1 MPRTL
6 CKTWASLFAKFV
18 NGKTW
23 HCRVYEYR
31 VTVSCNPTRDL
42 AKGFLLQR
50 YYSRR
55 AVARKIWP
63 QLLSVG
69 LVYFVTLN
77 LVPGIAME
85 IQSCRFRE
93 WMPLILFTNFTA
105 TDFLGRMITPWF
117 YRVTSY
123 QILLVA
129 LLRFIL
135 VPLVSFCIMPEFSL
149 FYNEPFWPQLFITI
163 LG

>member
-1 MPRTL
+1 M
-6 CKTWASLFAKFV
+6 
-18 NGKTW
+18 
-23 HCRVYEYR
+23 
-31 VTVSCNPTRDL
+31 
-42 AKGFLLQR
+42 QR

-55 AVARKIWP
+55 AIALKIWP

-69 LVYFVTLN
+69 LIYFVTLN

-85 IQSCRFRE
+85 IQSCHFGD

-105 TDFLGRMITPWF
+105 ADFFGRLLTPWF

-123 QILLVA
+123 QILMIA
-129 LLRFIL
+129 MLRFIL
-135 VPLVSFCIMPEFSL
+135 IPLVSFCVMPEFSL
-149 FYNEPFWPQLFITI
+149 LYNEPFWPQLFMAI